1 MIDKRIARR
10 TFKEMKT
17 PKGVFVIRC
26 TSSGGIWVG
35 SSANLDSSR
44 TGIWFMLRNGMH
56 HNKAMQAAW
65 NANGADAF
73 HYEVLENFE
82 EDLSSMQLSD
92 LLRDRQ
98 KYWRAELGAAAI

>member
-1 MIDKRIARR
+1 MIDKREVRR
-10 TFKEMKT
+10 TFKEKKT
-17 PKGVFVIRC
+17 AKGVFAVRC
-26 TSSGGIWVG
+26 TVTGEVWVG

-65 NANGADAF
+65 NTHGADVF
-73 HYEVLENFE
+73 QYEVLENFE
-82 EDLSSMQLSD
+82 EDVSSMQLSD

-98 KYWRAELGAAAI
+98 KHWRTELGAAAI